1 MDPDLAGRRP
11 RQDGAPDNCTAISVD
26 DREPVPLRL
35 VVDGLLEYSDLL
47 DAELRLRLAA
57 YREGCQRG
65 HEDGYERGYAQ
76 AVADWKVTAAGMT
89 WLGGPAYA
97 ELDRRRYP
105 PDGRLSWII
114 PRQGGAGQGAA

>member
-1 MDPDLAGRRP
+1 MDTIRAGSARSTGKP
-11 RQDGAPDNCTAISVD
+11 A
-26 DREPVPLRL
+26 REPVPLRQA
-35 VVDGLLEYSDLL
+35 VAELLELSDLL
-47 DAELRLRLAA
+47 DAGLRLRLDA
-57 YREGCQRG
+57 YREGYAEG
-65 HEDGYERGYAQ
+65 LKAGYERGYAQ